1 MKKKY
6 SFLFVLYKSQ
16 SKSTSPSTDF
26 RQPEKPTQE
35 VLLLEKVKRR
45 KVSPIDN

>member
-26 RQPEKPTQE
+26 RHSQRNQ
-35 VLLLEKVKRR
+35 R
-45 KVSPIDN
+45 KKFYCYRKSKGER